1 MMEEIINN
9 LKNFV
14 EEKNN
19 LKKITNKYNSKNDK
33 KKRQQ

>member
-19 LKKITNKYNSKNDK
+19 LKKQISEIEF
-33 KKRQQ
+33 KRNE